1 MRNKILLLSL
11 VLVLV
16 LVPLFAGCPAPAPP
30 PAPPPPP
37 APAPPPAPP
46 PAPAPK
52 PFYEGKTIT
61 LIVATKPG
69 GGYDLNG
76 RMIAKFMEKHLPGS
90 TIIVKNVPGA
100 GHIIG
105 TNAIYYAEP
114 NGLTFG
120 TFNRALPLA
129 QIVGL
134 EGVKFNLAEMSWL
147 GSPSIE
153 AYSLIIGTNTPWKS
167 LEDVV
172 TAEEFILSSAG
183 VGSQSHVT
191 PLLVAEMM
199 GLTNW
204 KVVPGFAGG
213 EAELAMM
220 RGEIHGQFA
229 SWSSIKPFVEDGN
242 AVPIMFLAADPV
254 PGQEAVPLIRSVIT
268 EEKYQP
274 VVDVL
279 LSLSQVGRPFA
290 GPPGIPQER
299 LQILQQ
305 AFEKA
310 VHDAGFV
317 EMAERLGLPV
327 DYVSAEEAERLMKSL
342 LLLSPEIVELIKSA
356 YGVE

>member
-1 MRNKILLLSL
+1 MRNKIWLLSL
-11 VLVLV
+11 ALVLV
-16 LVPLFAGCPAPAPP
+16 LVPLLAGCPEPTPPPAPPPPAPP
-30 PAPPPPP
+30 PAPPPP
-37 APAPPPAPP
+37 APP
-46 PAPAPK
+46 PK
-52 PFYEGKTIT
+52 PFYEGKIIT

-69 GGYDLNG
+69 GGYDLYG
-76 RMIAKFMEKHLPGS
+76 RMVAKFMEKHLPGS

-105 TNAIYYAEP
+105 TNEIYYAEP

-129 QIVGL
+129 QIVEL

-172 TAEEFILSSAG
+172 KAEEVILSSAG

-199 GLTNW
+199 GLKNW
-204 KVVPGFAGG
+204 KVVPGFSGG

-242 AVPIMFLAADPV
+242 AVPIMFIAADPV

-268 EEKYQP
+268 EEKYLP
-274 VVDVL
+274 VLDVL

-310 VHDAGFV
+310 VHDAEFT
-317 EMAERLGLPV
+317 EMGGRLDVPIEF
-327 DYVSAEEAERLMKSL
+327 VSAEEAVSLMKGL
-342 LLLSPEIVELIKSA
+342 LQLPPEIVELIKSA
-356 YGVE
+356 YGVK